1 MAKRR
6 DIIIGAFILFAFIGF
21 VFFMVIALVGISG
34 DSEFAFPALGE
45 RIAIVDVTGPIYS
58 SADVVRQIKKYVD
71 DSSIPAILLRINSP
85 GGGVAASQEIYSQIL
100 RARDEGK
107 IIVVSMGTV
116 AASGGYY
123 IAMAADTVVANPG
136 TLTGSIGVIIEYQ
149 TWEELAKKVGIQSH
163 TIKSGELKAVGS
175 PWHEPNPDELA
186 HLQSVID
193 DSYEQ
198 FLEAVAIGRDM
209 DIDSVRPLAD
219 GRIFTGR
226 QAWEADLVDVLGDMD
241 DALNIAAEMA
251 GMEIPPR
258 TIKEIPRRRATIWD
272 LVGRT
277 ILGYVPGADPDR
289 FAGPRLMFLYR

>member
-6 DIIIGAFILFAFIGF
+6 DIIIGAFILFAFVGF
-21 VFFMVIALVGISG
+21 VFFVVVALMGISTEG
-34 DSEFAFPALGE
+34 ELAFPTLGE
-45 RIAIVDVTGPIYS
+45 RVAIIDVAGPIYS
-58 SADVVRQIKKYVD
+58 SKDVVRQIKKYAD
-71 DSSIPAILLRINSP
+71 DGSIPAILLRINSP
-85 GGGVAASQEIYSQIL
+85 GGGVAASQEIYSQLL
-100 RARDEGK
+100 RAREDGK

-149 TWEELAKKVGIQSH
+149 TWEELAKKVGIESH

-175 PWHEPNPDELA
+175 PWHDPTEKELA

-198 FLEAVAIGRDM
+198 FLEVVAIGRDM
-209 DIDSVRPLAD
+209 EIDSVRPLAD
-219 GRIFTGR
+219 GRIYTGR
-226 QAWEADLVDVLGDMD
+226 QAWQRDLVDVLGDMD

-251 GMEIPPR
+251 GLDTPPR
-258 TIKEIPRRRATIWD
+258 TVKEIPRRRATIWD
-272 LVGRT
+272 LLGRT
-277 ILGYVPGADPDR
+277 ILGYVPGVDPDQ